1 MQLFTVEKIKKRN
14 IRKTLIHSMVLQSSY
29 RDEQSLLHGSKF
41 LDLNQPGKKN
51 EKNWHVRLSCA
62 WYLGKKMVTHT
73 FHLSLDNANHFK
85 NDCWV
90 SETFATVVTWH
101 HTSSLTLHTSSHTSS
116 LNSMFQWNRINDYF
130 YFVGGNSWESWCNHF
145 WTHGIHVI

>member
-1 MQLFTVEKIKKRN
+1 MQLFSVEKIKKRN
-14 IRKTLIHSMVLQSSY
+14 IRKTVIHSMVLQSSY

-41 LDLNQPGKKN
+41 LDLNRPGRKKR
-51 EKNWHVRLSCA
+51 KNWHVRLSCA
-62 WYLGKKMVTHT
+62 WYLGKKNGNPYFSSIVGQCKP
-73 FHLSLDNANHFK
+73 FQERLLSFRKFCYCGNLTSHFF
-85 NDCWV
+85 
-90 SETFATVVTWH
+90 SP
-101 HTSSLTLHTSSHTSS
+101 